1 MFKLFRPRTMTKA
14 EAFIDKDYIDD
25 AGNAVI
31 EVDLKDTGELFS
43 HFSRGR
49 MLNPEILNYLDTVAD
64 PIPNEHPLIIN
75 FVVDNRDKV
84 NKEYVRMALKRYYWL
99 SYENKKKR
107 MRTDDRNSIVL
118 FVLGMAAF
126 VSGILFK
133 FDTGFEI
140 VNSLFTEFSLMF
152 SWIML
157 WESIT
162 GFIVGRKERLRDMY
176 DEKQMAKAKIIF
188 TSRTEAKK
196 SNTKK
201 KKA

>member
-1 MFKLFRPRTMTKA
+1 MTKA

-49 MLNPEILNYLDTVAD
+49 MLNPAILNYLDTVAD
-64 PIPNEHPLIIN
+64 PIPNEHPLLIN

-196 SNTKK
+196 RNTKK

>member
-1 MFKLFRPRTMTKA
+1 MFKLFRPKTMTKA

-49 MLNPEILNYLDTVAD
+49 MLNPAILNYLDTVAD
-64 PIPNEHPLIIN
+64 PIPNEHPLLIN

-84 NKEYVRMALKRYYWL
+84 NKEYVKMALKRYYWL

>member
-49 MLNPEILNYLDTVAD
+49 MLNPAILNYLDTVAD
-64 PIPNEHPLIIN
+64 PIPNEHPLLIN

-162 GFIVGRKERLRDMY
+162 GFIVGRKERIRDMY

-201 KKA
+201 KA

>member
-1 MFKLFRPRTMTKA
+1 MFKLFRPKTMTKA

-49 MLNPEILNYLDTVAD
+49 MLNPAILNYLDTVAD
-64 PIPNEHPLIIN
+64 PIPNEHPLLIN

>member
-49 MLNPEILNYLDTVAD
+49 MLNPAILNYLDTVAD

-162 GFIVGRKERLRDMY
+162 GFIVGRKERIRDMY

-201 KKA
+201 KA

>member
-49 MLNPEILNYLDTVAD
+49 MLNPAILNYLDTVAD

-188 TSRTEAKK
+188 TSRTEAKR

-201 KKA
+201 KA

>member
-1 MFKLFRPRTMTKA
+1 MTKA

-49 MLNPEILNYLDTVAD
+49 MLNPAILNYLDTVAD
-64 PIPNEHPLIIN
+64 PIPNEHPLLIN

>member
-1 MFKLFRPRTMTKA
+1 MTKA

-49 MLNPEILNYLDTVAD
+49 MLNPAILNYLDTVAD

>member
-1 MFKLFRPRTMTKA
+1 MFKLFRPKTMTKA

-84 NKEYVRMALKRYYWL
+84 NKEYVKMALKRYYWL

>member
-1 MFKLFRPRTMTKA
+1 MFKLFRRKKMDKA
-14 EAFIDKDYIDD
+14 EAFIDRDYLDD

-43 HFSRGR
+43 QFSRGR
-49 MLNPEILNYLDTVAD
+49 MLNPAILNYLDTVAD
-64 PIPNEHPLIIN
+64 PIPNEHPLLIN

-84 NKEYVRMALKRYYWL
+84 NKEFVRMALKRYYWL

-107 MRTDDRNSIVL
+107 MRNEDRNSIVL
-118 FVLGMAAF
+118 FVLGLAAF
-126 VSGILFK
+126 VAGIVFN
-133 FDTGFEI
+133 FDTGI
-140 VNSLFTEFSLMF
+140 PMLNSLFTEFSFLV

-162 GFIVGRKERLRDMY
+162 SFIVGRKDRIRDRD
-176 DEKQMAKAKIIF
+176 DEKQMAQAKVIF
-188 TSRTEAKK
+188 TSRTEANKR
-196 SNTKK
+196 

>member
-14 EAFIDKDYIDD
+14 EAFIDKDYLDD

-43 HFSRGR
+43 QFSRGR
-49 MLNPEILNYLDTVAD
+49 MLNPAILNYLDTVAD
-64 PIPNEHPLIIN
+64 PIPNEHPLLIN

-107 MRTDDRNSIVL
+107 MRADDRNSVVL
-118 FVLGMAAF
+118 FVLGLAAF
-126 VSGILFK
+126 ASGIIFK

-140 VNSLFTEFSLMF
+140 VNSLFTEFSFLV

-162 GFIVGRKERLRDMY
+162 SFIVGRKERLRDMY
-176 DEKQMAKAKIIF
+176 DEKQMAKARVIF

-196 SNTKK
+196 NKK
-201 KKA
+201 GKREA

>member
-1 MFKLFRPRTMTKA
+1 MFKLFRPKTMTKA

-49 MLNPEILNYLDTVAD
+49 MLNPAILNYLDTVAD